1 MHRKTLLPFVVF
13 FPLLCVAQG
22 IPELEWQA
30 CFGGSGFEFGY
41 SVQQTTDGGYI
52 FAGDTRSN
60 DGQVTGFHGIAD
72 AWVVRTDATGTLLW
86 QRALGGSGFDVPLA
100 VVQTM
105 DGGFVVAG
113 SSGSTDGDLA
123 GVASNGR
130 AWVVKLDAGGAIQWQ
145 QRYGNSSE
153 DSFWAMEQTASGE
166 LLLAGIRNSTT
177 GIPGCNQGGSNAWL
191 VKLDSA
197 GELLWERCYGGSS
210 GEIFQSL
217 NMTDDGG
224 CIAAGRSSSSDGD
237 VSSNNG
243 LEDIWIV
250 KVNEQG
256 DLDWEKSL
264 GGSNTDWAYAVK
276 QTDDGGYVVVGF
288 TYSSNGDVTG
298 HHGQDDV
305 WVVKLSASG
314 ALVWQ
319 RALGG
324 SNRDSGR
331 DLITHT
337 DGGITVAGWTQ
348 STDGDVS
355 QLAGAS
361 DSWLIRLDAEG
372 ELLWEKTFGGTGSE
386 LFQTMVRTS
395 EGGSVL
401 CGVTTSN
408 DGDVSGNHGGNDIW
422 LVKLGAEPV
431 GVTEITRDPLLSIFP
446 NPTHG
451 TIAVQLSLA
460 EAAPVG
466 LSWFDAS
473 GRMLGVER
481 TTHCAPG
488 KLQVTLDIADLP
500 AGLLFLQIV
509 VGEERHMRPVVKM

>member
-30 CFGGSGFEFGY
+30 CFGGSGFELGY

-52 FAGDTRSN
+52 FAGETRSN
-60 DGQVTGFHGIAD
+60 DGQVTGFHGDAD
-72 AWVVRTDATGTLLW
+72 AWVVRTDATGILLW
-86 QRALGGSGFDVPLA
+86 QRALGGSGFDIPRG
-100 VVQTM
+100 VVQTL

-113 SSGSTDGDLA
+113 SSGSTDGDLV
-123 GVASNGR
+123 GIASTGS
-130 AWVVKLDAGGAIQWQ
+130 AWVVKLDAGGTIQWQ
-145 QRYGNSSE
+145 QRYGNSLE
-153 DSFWAMEQTASGE
+153 DSFWAMEQTATGE

-177 GIPGCNQGGSNAWL
+177 ETPGCNQGGPNAWL

-210 GEIFQSL
+210 DELFRSL
-217 NMTDDGG
+217 TITDDGG
-224 CIAAGRSSSSDGD
+224 YIAAGRSRSTDGD
-237 VSSNNG
+237 VSTNNG
-243 LEDIWIV
+243 LEDLWIV
-250 KVNEQG
+250 KLNEQG
-256 DLDWEKSL
+256 DIEWEKSL
-264 GGSNTDWAYAVK
+264 GGSNTDWAFAVK
-276 QTDDGGYVVVGF
+276 HTDDGGYVVVGF

-324 SNRDSGR
+324 SDRDSGR
-331 DLITHT
+331 DLIMHT

-355 QLAGAS
+355 QLAGGS

-386 LFQTMVRTS
+386 LFQAMARTS
-395 EGGSVL
+395 DGGFVL
-401 CGVTTSN
+401 GGGANSN
-408 DGDVSGNHGGNDIW
+408 DGDVSGHQGGGDLW

-431 GVTEITRDPLLSIFP
+431 GVTEFTRDPLLSIFP

-451 TIAVQLSLA
+451 TIAVELSLA

-466 LSWFDAS
+466 LTWFDAS
-473 GRMLGVER
+473 GRMLRVES

-488 KLQVTLDIADLP
+488 KLQVRLDIEDLP
-500 AGLLFLQIV
+500 DGLLFLQIV
-509 VGEERHMRPVVKM
+509 VGEQMHMWPVVKM